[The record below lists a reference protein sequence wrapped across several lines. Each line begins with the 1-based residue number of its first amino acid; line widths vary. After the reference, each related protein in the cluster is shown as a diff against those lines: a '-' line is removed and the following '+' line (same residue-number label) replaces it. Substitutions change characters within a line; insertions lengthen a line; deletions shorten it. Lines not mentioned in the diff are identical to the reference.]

1 MDIRTDSVNDI
12 LCHYGITPGTGRK
25 YINGIIAHGLFGIPT
40 EREKAEMEEKQR
52 MAELRLYNSKAE
64 KLTSDVTKLTDDI
77 LTHYST
83 AFFKLTNKQSAADK
97 ALAQLYAAQKSG
109 DVNKITALES
119 KAKTIVNDVNRD
131 ITEWYRTKDSLIKQV
146 PIYDSRVTNLINDRH
161 DNNQTETLYT
171 SRAVEDLQYA
181 RNVLFANRDLL
192 KDTNINKIT
201 M

>member
-1 MDIRTDSVNDI
+1 
-12 LCHYGITPGTGRK
+12 
-25 YINGIIAHGLFGIPT
+25 
-40 EREKAEMEEKQR
+40 MEEKQR

-64 KLTSDVTKLTDDI
+64 KLTSDVKKLTDDI

-83 AFFKLTNKQSAADK
+83 EFFELTNKQSAADK

-109 DVNKITALES
+109 NVNKITALES

-131 ITEWYRTKDSLIKQV
+131 ITEWYRTKDSLIKRV
-146 PIYDSRVTNLINDRH
+146 PIYDSRVTNLINDRP

-171 SRAVEDLQYA
+171 SQAVEDLQYA

>member
-1 MDIRTDSVNDI
+1 MDIRTDSVDDI
-12 LCHYGITPGTGRK
+12 LCHYGITPGTGRE
-25 YINGIIAHGLFGIPT
+25 YINGIIAHGLFGTPT

-64 KLTSDVTKLTDDI
+64 KLTSDVKKLTDDI

-83 AFFKLTNKQSAADK
+83 AFFKLANKQSAADK

-109 DVNKITALES
+109 NVNKITALES

-146 PIYDSRVTNLINDRH
+146 PIYDSRVTNLINDRP

-171 SRAVEDLQYA
+171 SRSVEDLQYA
-181 RNVLFANRDLL
+181 RNVLFANHDLL

-201 M
+201 I

>member
-1 MDIRTDSVNDI
+1 MDIRTDSVNDV
-12 LCHYGITPGTGRK
+12 LCHYGITPGTGRD

-64 KLTSDVTKLTDDI
+64 KLTSDVKKLTDDI

-83 AFFKLTNKQSAADK
+83 EFFKLTNKQSAADK
-97 ALAQLYAAQKSG
+97 ALAQLYDAQKSG
-109 DVNKITALES
+109 NVNKITALES

-131 ITEWYRTKDSLIKQV
+131 ITEWNNTKDRLIQKV
-146 PIYDSRVTNLINDRH
+146 LIYDSRVTNLINDRP
-161 DNNQTETLYT
+161 NNNRTEELYT
-171 SRAVEDLQYA
+171 SQAVEDLMYA
-181 RNVLFANRDLL
+181 RNILLYARNTL
-192 KDTNINKIT
+192 KDTYIYKIT

>member
-12 LCHYGITPGTGRK
+12 LCHYGITPGTGRD
-25 YINGIIAHGLFGIPT
+25 YINGIITHGLFGIPT
-40 EREKAEMEEKQR
+40 EREKAEMVEKQR

-64 KLTSDVTKLTDDI
+64 KLTSDVKKLTDDI

-109 DVNKITALES
+109 NVNKITALES

-146 PIYDSRVTNLINDRH
+146 PIYDSRVTNLINDRP
-161 DNNQTETLYT
+161 NNNYSETLYT
-171 SRAVEDLQYA
+171 SQAVEDLQYA
-181 RNVLFANRDLL
+181 RNILFANRDLL

>member
-1 MDIRTDSVNDI
+1 MDIRTDSVNDV
-12 LCHYGITPGTGRK
+12 LCHYGITPGTGRD

-64 KLTSDVTKLTDDI
+64 KLTSDVKKLTDDI

-83 AFFKLTNKQSAADK
+83 EFFELTNKQSAADK

-109 DVNKITALES
+109 NVNKITALES

-131 ITEWYRTKDSLIKQV
+131 ITEWYRTKDSLIKRV
-146 PIYDSRVTNLINDRH
+146 PIYDSRVTNLINDRP

-171 SRAVEDLQYA
+171 SQAVEDLQYA